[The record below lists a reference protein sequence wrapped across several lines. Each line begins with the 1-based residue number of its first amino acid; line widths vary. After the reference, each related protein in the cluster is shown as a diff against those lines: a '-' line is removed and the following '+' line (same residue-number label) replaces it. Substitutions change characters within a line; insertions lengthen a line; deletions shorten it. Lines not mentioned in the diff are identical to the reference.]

1 MKMLNNKLELLNQI
15 QKQNPSPFL
24 YNKILNKIAQQKN
37 YISKTEMIVWAIP
50 SCLAI
55 VITFFILFNKID
67 NQEPRNLAT
76 ELHLTEIYSL
86 Y

>member
-1 MKMLNNKLELLNQI
+1 MLNNKFELLDQI

-24 YNKILNKIAQQKN
+24 YNRILNKIEQQKN
-37 YISKTEMIVWAIP
+37 TIGKTEMIVWAIP
-50 SCLAI
+50 SCLAL
-55 VITFFILFNKID
+55 VVTLFILFNKVD
-67 NQEPRNLAT
+67 KQAPRNLAT

>member
-1 MKMLNNKLELLNQI
+1 MNMLNNKLELLDQI

-24 YNKILNKIAQQKN
+24 YNKILIKIEHQKN
-37 YISKTEMIVWAIP
+37 TIGKTEMIVWAIP

-67 NQEPRNLAT
+67 KKEPRNLAT

>member
-1 MKMLNNKLELLNQI
+1 MLNNKIELLDQI

-24 YNKILNKIAQQKN
+24 YNRILNKIEQQKFT
-37 YISKTEMIVWAIP
+37 ISRTEMIVWAIP
-50 SCLAI
+50 SCLAL
-55 VITFFILFNKID
+55 VLTLTLLFNKID
-67 NQEPRNLAT
+67 RKEPRNLAS